1 MSSLIEIKAPRV
13 HAGIPFI
20 MCRARMVA
28 QAGPGTSA
36 VANTSL
42 PAIYEWLQESRPESA
57 EMRAFR
63 DAELRLVK
71 ETNLTIVVSKQERS
85 VIQHYLP
92 HAPVH
97 IVSNIMP
104 AKAPPGFP
112 CAQRQGLLFVG
123 SLGHPPNRG
132 AIEDLFEHV
141 LPALHKIA
149 PALTKDPGFRVHIV
163 GSGNG
168 ARAQAQVEKHKN
180 ISVLHVNL
188 SSELLELLLARV
200 RVFVAP
206 LLVGGGVKGKVMQA
220 MANGLPVV
228 SYEVGVEGIDVK
240 HGQHA
245 MVAHDAAEFA
255 DHIAKLHED
264 CSAWSQVSRGGL
276 RLIREA
282 YLETNARLGLK
293 GVLDELAVQKPDP
306 RQRKCKAGQQVT

>member
-1 MSSLIEIKAPRV
+1 MSNLARNAPRV
-13 HAGIPFI
+13 HAGMIVI

-28 QAGPGTSA
+28 QAGTGSSA

-57 EMRAFR
+57 EMRTFR

-71 ETNLTIVVSKQERS
+71 ETDLTVVVSEQERS
-85 VIQHYLP
+85 VIHRYLP
-92 HAPVH
+92 RARVH

-104 AKAPPGFP
+104 AKAPPRFP

-132 AIEDLFEHV
+132 AIENLFDHV
-141 LPALHKIA
+141 LPALHEIA
-149 PALTKDPGFRVHIV
+149 PALTRDPGFKVHIV

-168 ARAQAQVEKHKN
+168 AWAQTHLEKHKK
-180 ISVLHVNL
+180 IAVLHVNL

-240 HGQHA
+240 HGQDA
-245 MVAHDAAEFA
+245 MVAHDAAEFV
-255 DHIAKLHED
+255 DHIARLHED

-306 RQRKCKAGQQVT
+306 GQRKCKAGQQVS

>member
-1 MSSLIEIKAPRV
+1 
-13 HAGIPFI
+13 
-20 MCRARMVA
+20 MVA
-28 QAGPGTSA
+28 QAGTDSAA
-36 VANTSL
+36 VADTSL
-42 PAIYEWLQESRPESA
+42 PAVYEWLQESGHESA
-57 EMRAFR
+57 EMRAFK

-71 ETNLTIVVSKQERS
+71 ETNLTIVVSEQERS

-104 AKAPPGFP
+104 AKGTPGFS

-132 AIEDLFEHV
+132 AIENLFEHV

-168 ARAQAQVEKHKN
+168 AWAQAQVEKHKN
-180 ISVLHVNL
+180 IAVLHVNL

-228 SYEVGVEGIDVK
+228 SYEVGLEGIDVN
-240 HGQHA
+240 HGKHA
-245 MVAHDAAEFA
+245 MLAHDAADFA
-255 DHIAKLHED
+255 EHIAKLHED
-264 CSAWSQVSRGGL
+264 CSA
-276 RLIREA
+276 
-282 YLETNARLGLK
+282 
-293 GVLDELAVQKPDP
+293 
-306 RQRKCKAGQQVT
+306 